1 MLTLIREQRAPYPG
15 NHVDQTTAT
24 KAQGSHEWAWTCGA
38 GAVGTRAGP
47 MGAVFGNMG
56 GCFAWD
62 EARPRAS
69 HATHTEP
76 PPHSKAMAYTKMYA
90 TATVRN
96 TAGAGDAR
104 CGWGE
109 LLKKYAGACP
119 SSDRSCHCSVARSRP
134 CWPRPH
140 FHSASQH
147 PPTAVRKPT
156 KRQATAPGRT
166 QEAGQHTRQHPS
178 PTHKIRSWAGTLG
191 NTLPR
196 ARATSSL
203 LWHTVGATG
212 AKPCQ
217 ERKTARLRRLGP
229 KTRVCSHGSAC
240 GATKTNANPKRAGVS
255 GCNSPKGRGTSEA
268 VGLVSNGYLSGVL
281 QLCSPFPRTTLGT

>member
-1 MLTLIREQRAPYPG
+1 
-15 NHVDQTTAT
+15 
-24 KAQGSHEWAWTCGA
+24 
-38 GAVGTRAGP
+38 
-47 MGAVFGNMG
+47 MG

-62 EARPRAS
+62 EGRPRAS

-119 SSDRSCHCSVARSRP
+119 SDRSCHCSVARSRP

-196 ARATSSL
+196 AEQLRRCCGPVAHRWSHGCKTMPRAQNSQ
-203 LWHTVGATG
+203 VAPTG
-212 AKPCQ
+212 AKDACLQPRQRVWCDKN
-217 ERKTARLRRLGP
+217 ECKSE
-229 KTRVCSHGSAC
+229 TRGSF
-240 GATKTNANPKRAGVS
+240 G
-255 GCNSPKGRGTSEA
+255 
-268 VGLVSNGYLSGVL
+268 L
-281 QLCSPFPRTTLGT
+281 QLP